1 MKINYE
7 YQNSNK
13 KKKSNQNDNEKKEKQ
28 SIFSV
33 LKYMN
38 LLKIH
43 IEISNFN
50 FFLINKY
57 MKI

>member
-1 MKINYE
+1 
-7 YQNSNK
+7 
-13 KKKSNQNDNEKKEKQ
+13 
-28 SIFSV
+28 
-33 LKYMN
+33 MN

-57 MKI
+57 MKIENIIKKRKEKLSVGAL